1 MEVKKLMFELK
12 DRLGLEHAQTSSEYT
27 LVLCAMSASS
37 VFLLN
42 GFSTQIGNAVIT
54 VARLLP

>member
-1 MEVKKLMFELK
+1 MRSTKVIVELK
-12 DRLGLEHAQTSSEYT
+12 DRLKLEHAQTSSEYAV
-27 LVLCAMSASS
+27 VLCAMSASS

-42 GFSTQIGNAVIT
+42 GMSTQIGNAVIT

>member
-1 MEVKKLMFELK
+1 MSPKTLIVELK
-12 DRLGLEHAQTSSEYT
+12 DRLKLEDAQASSEYAI
-27 LVLCAMSASS
+27 VLCAMSASS

-42 GFSTQIGNAVIT
+42 GMSQQIGTAVIT

>member
-1 MEVKKLMFELK
+1 MGPKTLIVELK
-12 DRLGLEHAQTSSEYT
+12 GRLKLEHAQTSSEYAI
-27 LVLCAMSASS
+27 VLCAMSASS

-42 GFSTQIGNAVIT
+42 GMSQQIGAAVIT

>member
-1 MEVKKLMFELK
+1 MRLRKLIAELR
-12 DRLGLEHAQTSSEYT
+12 DRLKLEHAQASSEYT

-42 GFSTQIGNAVIT
+42 GLSVQIGNAVIT

>member
-1 MEVKKLMFELK
+1 MRSTKLIAELK
-12 DRLGLEHAQTSSEYT
+12 DRLRLEDAQTSSEYT

-42 GFSTQIGNAVIT
+42 GMSTQIGNAVIT

>member
-1 MEVKKLMFELK
+1 MRFKKLIVELN
-12 DRLGLEHAQTSSEYT
+12 DRLRLEHAQTSSEYAI
-27 LVLCAMSASS
+27 VLCAMSASS

-42 GFSTQIGNAVIT
+42 GMSTQIGTAVIT

>member
-1 MEVKKLMFELK
+1 MRFQKLIDELK
-12 DRLGLEHAQTSSEYT
+12 DRLRLEHAQTSSEYAI
-27 LVLCAMSASS
+27 VLCAMSASS

-42 GFSTQIGNAVIT
+42 GMSTQVGNAVIT

>member
-1 MEVKKLMFELK
+1 MRITKLIVELK
-12 DRLGLEHAQTSSEYT
+12 DRLKLEHAQTSSEYA

-42 GFSTQIGNAVIT
+42 GLSTQLGNAVIT

>member
-1 MEVKKLMFELK
+1 MRFNKLIVELK
-12 DRLGLEHAQTSSEYT
+12 DRLKLEHAQASSEYT

-42 GFSTQIGNAVIT
+42 GMSQQIGTAVIT

>member
-1 MEVKKLMFELK
+1 MRFNKLIVELK
-12 DRLGLEHAQTSSEYT
+12 DRLRLENAQTSSEYAI
-27 LVLCAMSASS
+27 VLCAMSASS

-42 GFSTQIGNAVIT
+42 GMSTQIGDAVIT

>member
-1 MEVKKLMFELK
+1 MSKNTLIVELK
-12 DRLGLEHAQTSSEYT
+12 DRLKLEDAQTSSEYT

-42 GFSTQIGNAVIT
+42 GMSTQVGNAVIT

>member
-1 MEVKKLMFELK
+1 MRLTKLIAELK
-12 DRLGLEHAQTSSEYT
+12 DRLKLEEAQTSSEYT

-42 GFSTQIGNAVIT
+42 GLSVQIGNAVIT